1 MWCWGFVNDGI
12 RGSRGS
18 KPGAKSCFERSHM
31 EATREEGWA
40 RGKLSKEETFVVIQ
54 KRDEQSLSQTAI
66 EGER

>member
-1 MWCWGFVNDGI
+1 
-12 RGSRGS
+12 
-18 KPGAKSCFERSHM
+18 M

-54 KRDEQSLSQTAI
+54 KRDEQNLNQTAI